1 MYVRKMR
8 KKWQCLVRLKGISIS
23 QSFFSK
29 GEASRWGKE
38 REVEI
43 LNGTYLKDLK
53 LTQMRL
59 KDLLQLYLE
68 KALHKSR
75 RPKILKYE
83 VEMLRR
89 TPLARNT
96 LVQLSPSK
104 IAEFRD
110 DRLKAGKSRSTVR
123 AYLKLM
129 SRAITVGRKELGIPL
144 THNPFEL
151 VEKPKPNAPRERTL
165 EPNELKRLF
174 KSCDDCALFH

>member
-8 KKWQCLVRLKGISIS
+8 KKWQCLVRLKGVSIS
-23 QSFFSK
+23 QSFWSK
-29 GEASRWGKE
+29 TDARLWGQKT
-38 REVEI
+38 EVDI
-43 LNGTYLKDLK
+43 SNGVYLKNLK
-53 LTQMRL
+53 LVEMRL

-96 LVQLSPSK
+96 LQMLSPTK

-110 DRLKAGKSRSTVR
+110 DRLQSRSNAHCWT
-123 AYLKLM
+123 M
-129 SRAITVGRKELGIPL
+129 
-144 THNPFEL
+144 
-151 VEKPKPNAPRERTL
+151 VE
-165 EPNELKRLF
+165 
-174 KSCDDCALFH
+174 H